1 MKYVVNIIVN
11 IEGGGKK
18 KGLIDYEKQAI
29 DMFNIYSLLK

>member
-11 IEGGGKK
+11 IEGVKK